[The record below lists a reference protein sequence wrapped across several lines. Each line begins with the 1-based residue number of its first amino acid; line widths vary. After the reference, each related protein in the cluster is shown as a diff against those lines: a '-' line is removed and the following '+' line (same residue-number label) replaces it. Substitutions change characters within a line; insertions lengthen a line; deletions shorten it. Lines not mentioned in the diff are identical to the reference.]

1 VALVVPSRQRSISAG
16 EGLSARS
23 ADQRTRGISAA
34 TPGAAKPM
42 HEGWE
47 YTGAKKLAIV
57 FQIYEAVVHD
67 KMARA

>member
-1 VALVVPSRQRSISAG
+1 MR
-16 EGLSARS
+16 EGR
-23 ADQRTRGISAA
+23 
-34 TPGAAKPM
+34 
-42 HEGWE
+42 E